1 MWCEGKL
8 FPRDQWSPWLAAKGL
23 ALDELLK
30 ESKRL
35 PEPMAPLPVLGIQML
50 APPLPALPFIPDAS
64 FWEFLNACR
73 CDKDST
79 GTKAD
84 NNNDVTIAIQ

>member
-1 MWCEGKL
+1 M

-64 FWEFLNACR
+64 FWEFLNACK
-73 CDKDST
+73 CDKDCT

-84 NNNDVTIAIQ
+84 NNNDVTIVIQ

>member
-1 MWCEGKL
+1 M

-84 NNNDVTIAIQ
+84 NNNDVTIVIQ

>member
-35 PEPMAPLPVLGIQML
+35 PDPMAPLPVLGIQML
-50 APPLPALPFIPDAS
+50 APPLPALPFIPAAS
-64 FWEFLNACR
+64 FWEFLNACEY
-73 CDKDST
+73 DKV
-79 GTKAD
+79 KI
-84 NNNDVTIAIQ
+84 TIKY